1 MSRYTL
7 LGDKVK
13 PQDGFN
19 SGSVIAWVCIA
30 IVACVGIGY
39 AITVYN
45 SQPAVSM
52 RIDVLTYNLTNET
65 NARIAKDM
73 ILMYNVSQ
81 LSMDIS
87 FLYAALNMTNNTGVQ
102 VVEAIIYLNS
112 SVTNNTND
120 IAYIYSILNVTN
132 NTGNTIVNEIV
143 YLNQTVTYITN
154 EITNIYGL
162 LNTTAANITT
172 LFTDLSTLNQTVNSI
187 FSNVTILQMFSIT
200 NITVGPGLST
210 VPGYPSPSGGFIDVN
225 NQYVQLQQRYAVAPA
240 MASYASVTVDVHGVV
255 TGLSSGTPP
264 VTSITAGTGL
274 DGGMI
279 TSTGTI
285 SLGTAGT
292 AGTYVYPSQIVTD
305 VHGRVTSVTNGSPGG
320 TGTVTSVTTGT
331 GLTGGPITTAGT
343 ISLSDISG
351 VQGGYMNPTMSVD
364 GQGRITFITNGT
376 MSGSGTVTSVT
387 AGTGLNGGTITT
399 TGTIS
404 LPNVGTAATYTNPSQ
419 IITDAQGRV
428 SSVTNGVT
436 PIASI
441 SAGTGMSFT
450 TIDSTNPSGSV
461 SLSNI
466 PGVQGGYSNPTMSVD
481 GQGRITFIANGTMSG
496 SGTVTS
502 VTAGTGL
509 SGGTIT
515 TSGTISMPTIPG
527 AGTYTN
533 PSQITTDAQG
543 RVTSVSSFQKAQFM
557 GTFNNPATLNQPGTY
572 IDFSVDF
579 SALATNTGML
589 YVPMST
595 LSCFGSV
602 EGACLI
608 VLESGLYQISFKLYY
623 FGTINSNNGFSLM
636 IQRLPNVPV
645 SYPIV
650 YPVLNAGTVFSEVNL
665 SFALD
670 LLAGDRIQIRFN
682 GCTNPCGPTPTVGT
696 GTGVSFFNVYK
707 VY

>member
-13 PQDGFN
+13 PQDAIN
-19 SGSVIAWVCIA
+19 SGSIIAWVCIA
-30 IVACVGIGY
+30 IVAAVGIGY

-81 LSMDIS
+81 LSMDVS

-120 IAYIYSILNVTN
+120 IAYLYSILNVTN
-132 NTGNTIVNEIV
+132 NTGNTIVNEI
-143 YLNQTVTYITN
+143 
-154 EITNIYGL
+154 IY
-162 LNTTAANITT
+162 
-172 LFTDLSTLNQTVNSI
+172 LNQTVNSL
-187 FSNVTILQMFSIT
+187 FSNVTILQMFAIT

-225 NQYVQLQQRYAVAPA
+225 NPYVQLQQRYAVPPA

-292 AGTYVYPSQIVTD
+292 PGTYVYPSQIITD
-305 VHGRVTSVTNGSPGG
+305 VHGRVVSVVNGTAGG
-320 TGTVTSVTTGT
+320 TGTVTNINTGT
-331 GLTGGPITTAGT
+331 GLTGGPITTTGT

-376 MSGSGTVTSVT
+376 MSGSGTVTSVI
-387 AGTGLNGGTITT
+387 AGTGLSGGTITT

-404 LPNVGTAATYTNPSQ
+404 MPNVGTAAIYTNPSQ

-515 TSGTISMPTIPG
+515 TTGTISMPNVGPG
-527 AGTYTN
+527 NGTYSAPIN
-533 PSQITTDAQG
+533 SIGIDSQG
-543 RVTSVSSFQKAQFM
+543 RITSISNQKAQFM
-557 GTFNNPATLNQPGTY
+557 GTFNNPATLTQSGTY

-595 LSCFGSV
+595 LTCFGSV

-608 VLESGLYQISFKLYY
+608 VLESGLYQISFKLY
-623 FGTINSNNGFSLM
+623 FIGIINANSGFSLM
-636 IQRLPNVPV
+636 IQRLPSVPV
-645 SYPIV
+645 SYPMV
-650 YPVLNAGTVFSEVNL
+650 YPVFNDGTAFSEVNL

-670 LLAGDRIQIRFN
+670 LVAGDRIQIRFN
-682 GCTNPCGPTPTVGT
+682 GCTSACGTTSTVGT
-696 GTGVSFFNVYK
+696 GTGVSFLNVYK